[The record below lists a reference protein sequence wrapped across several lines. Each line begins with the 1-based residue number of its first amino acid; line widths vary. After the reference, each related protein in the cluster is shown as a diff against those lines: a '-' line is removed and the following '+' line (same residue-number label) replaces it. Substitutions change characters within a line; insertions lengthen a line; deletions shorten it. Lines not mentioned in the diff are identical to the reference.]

1 MKKLLSV
8 LLALVL
14 MLGCASVFAEATPA
28 ESNLET
34 FEFDGFTM
42 TFDADMAGEIYDKAE
57 NQVYFQLFPF
67 YDENAAFN
75 SNINCVWNPAV
86 EDLTKIDANV
96 FAAAVMQAMPA
107 QYETMGLKVENAK
120 VLLAQPTSRTASTR
134 SPIWRSTTSKA
145 HPVHDAAVVSDA
157 AFGTL

>member
-14 MLGCASVFAEATPA
+14 MLGCASVLAEATPA

-57 NQVYFQLFPF
+57 NQVYFQLSP
-67 YDENAAFN
+67 
-75 SNINCVWNPAV
+75 SM
-86 EDLTKIDANV
+86 T
-96 FAAAVMQAMPA
+96 
-107 QYETMGLKVENAK
+107 
-120 VLLAQPTSRTASTR
+120 RTPRSTR
-134 SPIWRSTTSKA
+134 TSTACGIPLWKT
-145 HPVHDAAVVSDA
+145 
-157 AFGTL
+157 